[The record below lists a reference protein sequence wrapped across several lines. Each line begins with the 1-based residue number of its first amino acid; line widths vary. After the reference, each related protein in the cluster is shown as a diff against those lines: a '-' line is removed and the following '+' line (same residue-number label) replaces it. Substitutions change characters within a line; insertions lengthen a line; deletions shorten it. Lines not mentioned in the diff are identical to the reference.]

1 MPSYTLSATRRQR
14 LANALRVRVQA
25 ARPGPARVAATLKLR
40 GRVVRLSRTLDLP
53 AARSVTVTLR
63 PRGAAL
69 RSLRRA
75 VRERAI
81 AGTVSIRPFD
91 GSAAATA
98 PVTLRREG

>member
-1 MPSYTLSATRRQR
+1 M
-14 LANALRVRVQA
+14 
-25 ARPGPARVAATLKLR
+25 
-40 GRVVRLSRTLDLP
+40 RLSRTLDLP

-81 AGTVSIRPFD
+81 AGVVTVRPFD
-91 GSAAATA
+91 GPTAATA